1 MKQKIAC
8 VYLIENLT
16 NGKKY
21 IGQSIEFNKRKTNH
35 KCDSKRIITPLYNA
49 IRKDGWENF
58 EYTILMKDQTINYD
72 KLDFWECYFI
82 ELFDTLNREKG
93 YNLESGGNKNKNLN
107 PETKAKLKI
116 AQNKNKHF
124 LGKKHT
130 EEAKKKIGDSKRG
143 TNNHFYGK
151 KYTIEMKTELGLG
164 TGKLYKEVLS
174 HGKLVYKTYF
184 MKKGKCITIEKY
196 PNLGIPLI
204 ICTRICME
212 NEIDFKSNLVK
223 DIENFV
229 QKIDLKTINFIN

>member
-1 MKQKIAC
+1 
-8 VYLIENLT
+8 
-16 NGKKY
+16 
-21 IGQSIEFNKRKTNH
+21 
-35 KCDSKRIITPLYNA
+35 
-49 IRKDGWENF
+49 
-58 EYTILMKDQTINYD
+58 
-72 KLDFWECYFI
+72 
-82 ELFDTLNREKG
+82 
-93 YNLESGGNKNKNLN
+93 
-107 PETKAKLKI
+107 
-116 AQNKNKHF
+116 
-124 LGKKHT
+124 
-130 EEAKKKIGDSKRG
+130 
-143 TNNHFYGK
+143 
-151 KYTIEMKTELGLG
+151 MKTELGLG

>member
-21 IGQSIEFNKRKTNH
+21 IGQTVNFESRKRCH
-35 KCDSKRIITPLYNA
+35 KCNYIKKNYYIYLA
-49 IRKDGWENF
+49 MRKYGYENF

-164 TGKLYKEVLS
+164 TGKLYKEGLS
-174 HGKLVYKTYF
+174 NGKPAYKTRF
-184 MKKGKCITIEKY
+184 IKEKCITIEKY
-196 PNLGIPLI
+196 SNLSIPLI

-223 DIENFV
+223 DMENFV
-229 QKIDLKTINFIN
+229 KNFDLKTFININ